1 MIEYVEDRKSNIF
14 ISSQV
19 NNFITS
25 NPIIN
30 HIQSSKIN
38 IKYNTAQQNQDLQ
51 QHDLTNDD
59 NLIPNISMS
68 TNSKFSPNSK
78 VDVVNPN
85 KIESYVNTYNDIHS
99 TQKNT
104 IKKIN
109 SNKKPNKIINNNN
122 EHNTT
127 STNEVK
133 NVNLAGGVKQI
144 TIIIM

>member
-1 MIEYVEDRKSNIF
+1 
-14 ISSQV
+14 
-19 NNFITS
+19 
-25 NPIIN
+25 
-30 HIQSSKIN
+30 
-38 IKYNTAQQNQDLQ
+38 
-51 QHDLTNDD
+51 
-59 NLIPNISMS
+59 MS
-68 TNSKFSPNSK
+68 TNNKFSPNLK
-78 VDVVNPN
+78 VDVINYN

-127 STNEVK
+127 STNVVK
-133 NVNLAGGVKQI
+133 NVNLAEGGMKQI